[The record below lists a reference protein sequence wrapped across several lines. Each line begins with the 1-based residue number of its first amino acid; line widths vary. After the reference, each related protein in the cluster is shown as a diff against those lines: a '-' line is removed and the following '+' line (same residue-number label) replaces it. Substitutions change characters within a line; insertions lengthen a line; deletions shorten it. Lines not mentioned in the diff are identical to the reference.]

1 MTYWAFILFFVF
13 EYVRPGAYFP
23 PLDALQGVMPL
34 CAIAGTALLKSP
46 VSNAE
51 FFKDKNTKILGVLL
65 FLLVVSTLLATV
77 TERSYD
83 ITKNVFA
90 YILIAHWVQI
100 RQVGDLRRLKGVF
113 VILIVVHL
121 IVAALNPALFTD
133 PDNRVGINSGAFLGD
148 GNDFSLSIIICI
160 PLCLFLLLETKRKIA
175 KVGWGIATLALVMA
189 VVATKSRGGTVA
201 LGAVMLYFWFNSQ
214 KKALMAGVFALMV
227 LVVLAIAP
235 PAYFARMGMIADT
248 QEDSAQGRIQ
258 AWRTAVQMAVK
269 SPLLGVGAG
278 HFPLAYGAA
287 NESRWMTAHSIY
299 FLLLGELGLPG
310 IAVLLT
316 FLYTN
321 FAANTRLRRK
331 IRDLPPAQ
339 AATSANILLCTSA
352 ALLAFATAGAFLSAA
367 YYPHWYVLSGM
378 LVASRHVV
386 RQQIEAHEHDGA
398 TSMAGLARVAERKP
412 VRPDAISP
420 DWVPRPVGT
429 NFYAAHRTDQRG

>member
-1 MTYWAFILFFVF
+1 
-13 EYVRPGAYFP
+13 
-23 PLDALQGVMPL
+23 
-34 CAIAGTALLKSP
+34 
-46 VSNAE
+46 
-51 FFKDKNTKILGVLL
+51 
-65 FLLVVSTLLATV
+65 
-77 TERSYD
+77 
-83 ITKNVFA
+83 
-90 YILIAHWVQI
+90 
-100 RQVGDLRRLKGVF
+100 
-113 VILIVVHL
+113 
-121 IVAALNPALFTD
+121 
-133 PDNRVGINSGAFLGD
+133 
-148 GNDFSLSIIICI
+148 
-160 PLCLFLLLETKRKIA
+160 
-175 KVGWGIATLALVMA
+175 
-189 VVATKSRGGTVA
+189 
-201 LGAVMLYFWFNSQ
+201 
-214 KKALMAGVFALMV
+214 
-227 LVVLAIAP
+227 
-235 PAYFARMGMIADT
+235 MGMIADT

-258 AWRTAVQMAVK
+258 AWRTAVLMAVK